1 MVTVLYS
8 APKIGAVKAQIA
20 ESGGGAGTAG
30 FFGLLSFC
38 DLSTWSLHMA
48 APV

>member
-20 ESGGGAGTAG
+20 KSGGAGLEQLASLG
-30 FFGLLSFC
+30 FSLSVI
-38 DLSTWSLHMA
+38 SPHGPHMA